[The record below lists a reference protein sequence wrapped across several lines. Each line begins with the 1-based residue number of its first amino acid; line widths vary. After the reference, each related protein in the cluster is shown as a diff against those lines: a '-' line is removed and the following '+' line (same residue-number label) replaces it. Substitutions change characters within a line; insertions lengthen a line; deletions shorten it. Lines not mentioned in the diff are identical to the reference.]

1 MSTILIT
8 GAAGFLGDAIRG
20 ELDRLGTP
28 VLPLDRRSQ
37 AASGRKTIVCDLTD
51 VHRMHALVQER
62 RIDCIIHSGGV
73 SGPMLARDDPH
84 GIVRANV
91 DGTANL
97 LELARIHGI
106 GRFIFCSSA
115 GVYGATQ
122 GGPVV
127 ETDPL
132 RPSDIYSASKAAG
145 EHLVAAYAHQFG
157 LDAVSLRFSWIF
169 GPRRATECVI
179 RTMILDALAGRPTRL
194 PYGRGFPRQFV
205 HVDDAVRAVFAALA
219 RPKLPGT
226 AYTISGGSYVS
237 LDEVGG
243 LMSRVLGP
251 ADIEVADGPDPSDD
265 YQHSF
270 DISAASRDLAYVPRV
285 TLEGGIRSYAEWLA
299 GQPNMEITA
308 A

>member
-1 MSTILIT
+1 VSTILIT

-51 VHRMHALVQER
+51 AHRLHALVHER
-62 RIDCIIHSGGV
+62 PIDCIIHSGGV
-73 SGPMLARDDPH
+73 SGPMVARDDPH

-132 RPSDIYSASKAAG
+132 RPRDTYSASKAAG

-169 GPRRATECVI
+169 GPRRATDCVI

-205 HVDDAVRAVFAALA
+205 HVDDAVRAVLAALV
-219 RPKLPGT
+219 RPALPGT

-237 LDEVGG
+237 LDEIGG
-243 LMSRVLGP
+243 LVRRVLGH
-251 ADIEVADGPDPSDD
+251 ADIEVADGPDPGDD

-270 DISAASRDLAYVPRV
+270 DISAASRDLGYVPRV
-285 TLEGGIRSYAEWLA
+285 TLEDGIRRYADWLA
-299 GQPNMEITA
+299 DQPNVEITA